1 MRQVA
6 DAHKFCDK
14 TLFNYFIKFFLR
26 SPNKINIIKG
36 YLRTGQLFKMY
47 ISLKDEEEEEK
58 KTDFAN
64 NPAKSVWV
72 LAHREMCYDPCIQ
85 EPPK

>member
-1 MRQVA
+1 M
-6 DAHKFCDK
+6 
-14 TLFNYFIKFFLR
+14 
-26 SPNKINIIKG
+26 